1 MIDKTVNMF
10 SQLSDTIYWELRGI
24 RDDLDT
30 IVILLII
37 MIVLLCFIVALLI
50 LMVRWW
56 AKC

>member
-1 MIDKTVNMF
+1 MF

-30 IVILLII
+30 IVFLLII

-50 LMVRWW
+50 LMVR
-56 AKC
+56 